1 MRKMLESLC
10 PWMNAPFTPAPTS
23 KHPNPQTPK
32 LPNFQTSKLPNA
44 QTLLPAFTLVEM
56 LVVIGIIA
64 ILMGA
69 SLAGYSKMTKS
80 AERAKCQELVSNVS
94 TALTALYQKE
104 GAWPRRLASRATSK
118 NGELDEFAAI
128 PLATGGYF
136 SLSHSG
142 TKLIGADRFGILTP
156 WAAAVVKKH
165 GTAAAKSDP
174 VGTVTVQ
181 DHILHYALDLEGRG
195 VVEANVGGTT
205 IKIRATAAVWCGGR
219 DGVIDAYPSRRDDV
233 YSWTQ
238 GQTQDVQ

>member
-1 MRKMLESLC
+1 MKKIFNSLC
-10 PWMNAPFTPAPTS
+10 SWMNAPFTP
-23 KHPNPQTPK
+23 TP
-32 LPNFQTSKLPNA
+32 PNA
-44 QTLLPAFTLVEM
+44 QTSKRPNLQTPKPLNFLPAFTLVEM

-64 ILMGA
+64 VLMGA

-104 GAWPRRLASRATSK
+104 GAWPKRLASRAASK
-118 NGELDEFAAI
+118 NGELDENAAV

>member
-10 PWMNAPFTPAPTS
+10 PWMNAPFTPNVQT
-23 KHPNPQTPK
+23 PNP
-32 LPNFQTSKLPNA
+32 PNA
-44 QTLLPAFTLVEM
+44 QTPKHPNFVPAFTLVEM

-80 AERAKCQELVSNVS
+80 AERAKCQELVANVS

-104 GAWPRRLASRATSK
+104 GAWPKRLASRAASK
-118 NGELDEFAAI
+118 DGELDENAAI

-156 WAAAVVKKH
+156 WAAAVVKRMIPGVSASNARTTPP
-165 GTAAAKSDP
+165 GTAS
-174 VGTVTVQ
+174 G
-181 DHILHYALDLEGRG
+181 ILMPR
-195 VVEANVGGTT
+195 
-205 IKIRATAAVWCGGR
+205 
-219 DGVIDAYPSRRDDV
+219 
-233 YSWTQ
+233 
-238 GQTQDVQ
+238 